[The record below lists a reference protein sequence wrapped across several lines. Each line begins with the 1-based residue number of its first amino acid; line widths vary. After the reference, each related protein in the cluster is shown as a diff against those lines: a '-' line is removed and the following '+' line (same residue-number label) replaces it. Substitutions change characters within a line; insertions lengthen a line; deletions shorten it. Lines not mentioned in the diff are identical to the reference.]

1 MSAYEGEHTIF
12 GFLGQANLTQNYVLQ
27 FHPFSPFTTAT
38 NTSPK
43 QDLFILPILLFCIRK
58 KEENDICACLVYFI
72 SVSILALIEV
82 PHFSIIISYDKLP
95 QS

>member
-1 MSAYEGEHTIF
+1 
-12 GFLGQANLTQNYVLQ
+12 
-27 FHPFSPFTTAT
+27 
-38 NTSPK
+38 
-43 QDLFILPILLFCIRK
+43 
-58 KEENDICACLVYFI
+58 VYFI